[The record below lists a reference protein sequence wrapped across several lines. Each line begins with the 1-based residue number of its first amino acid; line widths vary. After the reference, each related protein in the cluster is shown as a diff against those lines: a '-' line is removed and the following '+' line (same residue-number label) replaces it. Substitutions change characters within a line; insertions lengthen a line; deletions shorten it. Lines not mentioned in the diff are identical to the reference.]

1 MATTPT
7 TAILFKQ
14 LIQVIIA
21 MPLSV
26 FITAAVT
33 LMRVVKWQS
42 QKEEASIFKLPVR
55 Y

>member
-14 LIQVIIA
+14 LIKVITA
-21 MPLSV
+21 EPLSV
-26 FITAAVT
+26 SITAAVT
-33 LMRVVKWQS
+33 LMWVVKWQS
-42 QKEEASIFKLPVR
+42 QKGEASIFKLPVR